1 MNYKINNNEI
11 NLLQTKQVIEEV
23 KELQKSLENEG
34 FELDFDQVFK
44 LYAFNQINQKLEDII
59 PAK

>member
-23 KELQKSLENEG
+23 QELQKMLQNEG
-34 FELDFDQVFK
+34 YELNFDQVFK
-44 LYAFNQINQKLEDII
+44 LYAFNEINKKLEDII
-59 PAK
+59 PAE

>member
-23 KELQKSLENEG
+23 QELQKMLQNEG
-34 FELDFDQVFK
+34 YELNFDQVFK
-44 LYAFNQINQKLEDII
+44 LYAFSQINQKLEDII
-59 PAK
+59 PAE

>member
-11 NLLQTKQVIEEV
+11 NLLQTKQVITEV
-23 KELQKSLENEG
+23 QELQKMLENEG
-34 FELDFDQVFK
+34 YELNFDQVFK

-59 PAK
+59 PAE